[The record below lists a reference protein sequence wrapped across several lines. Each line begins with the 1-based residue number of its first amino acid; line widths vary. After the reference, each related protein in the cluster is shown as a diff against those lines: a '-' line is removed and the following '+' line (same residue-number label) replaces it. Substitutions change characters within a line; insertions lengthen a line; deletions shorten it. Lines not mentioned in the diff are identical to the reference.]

1 MRVNN
6 PPSLP
11 LVIYDADCDFCR
23 FWIAR
28 WRHATSEHVDYISSQ
43 EVGERYPEIPHE
55 HFQNAVQLVNPDGE
69 VFCGAEAVFRAF
81 AHSRRRRWALGL
93 YRRLPGFASITEA
106 VYRFIAGHRG
116 FFSTVTRWC
125 WGRHPA
131 RPTFFLTRW
140 LFLRLLGVIYLV
152 AFLSLWTQIDG
163 LIGNDGILP
172 AERYLNAIRDQV
184 GLGRYLAFPTL
195 CWLNDSDAFLH
206 ILCGGGVFLSLLL
219 IVGVAPVLAL
229 IGMWVFYL
237 SLVTVGQS
245 FLSFQWDALLL
256 ETGFLAIFFAPLQIL
271 PRISREAAPSS
282 VALWLF
288 RWLLFRLM
296 FASGVVKL
304 MSGDAT
310 WSNLTALNFHYETQP
325 LPTVLG
331 WYAHHLPEWFQ
342 KVSVA
347 GMFGIEIV
355 VPFLIFAPRRPR
367 FLGAIVLVALQLLIA
382 ATGNYCFFNLLTIAL
397 CILLLDDAI
406 LQRCL
411 PTRIAKRL
419 TLSSGL
425 ILTQRWKRPFIGV
438 LAVFILLVSGIRM
451 AGTFLWHEG
460 FPPVAQD
467 VLKWVAPFRVVNSYG
482 LFTVMTTSRPEIGV
496 EGSDDGRTWKE
507 YKFKWK
513 PDELNHAPR
522 WVAPHQ
528 PRLDWQMWFAAL
540 RGNCQN
546 APWFVNF
553 AIRLL
558 QGSSDVIGL
567 LEKNPFPEA
576 PPRYVRAV
584 LYDYRFTD
592 VETKRENGTWWKRVR
607 KGLYCRPI
615 ALRSN

>member
-81 AHSRRRRWALGL
+81 AHGGRRRWVLGL
-93 YRRLPGFASITEA
+93 YQRLPGFAPVAEGL
-106 VYRFIAGHRG
+106 YRFIAGHRRI
-116 FFSTVTRWC
+116 FSALTRWC
-125 WGRHPA
+125 WGKQPA

-140 LFLRLLGVIYLV
+140 LFLRLLGVIYLI
-152 AFLSLWTQIDG
+152 AFLSLWTQVDG
-163 LIGNDGILP
+163 LIGSDGILP

-184 GLGRYLAFPTL
+184 GLDRYLAFPTL
-195 CWLNDSDAFLH
+195 CWFNDSDAFLH
-206 ILCGGGVFLSLLL
+206 VLCGGGVFLSLLL
-219 IVGVAPVLAL
+219 IVGVTPAIAL
-229 IGMWVFYL
+229 IGLWVFYL
-237 SLVTVGQS
+237 SLATVGQS

-256 ETGFLAIFFAPLQIL
+256 ETGFLAILFAPLRIL
-271 PRISREAAPSS
+271 PSFSREAAPSS
-282 VALWLF
+282 VVLWLI

-304 MSGDAT
+304 MSGDPT

-325 LPTVLG
+325 LPTSLG
-331 WYAHHLPEWFQ
+331 WYAHHLPEWIQ
-342 KVSVA
+342 KASVA

-355 VPFLIFAPRRPR
+355 VPFLIFAPRRLR
-367 FLGAIVLVALQLLIA
+367 FFGAIALAMLQLLIA
-382 ATGNYCFFNLLTIAL
+382 ATGNYCFFNLLTLLL
-397 CILLLDDAI
+397 CIVLLDDAI
-406 LQRCL
+406 LRRCL
-411 PTRIAKRL
+411 PSRIAKRL
-419 TLSSGL
+419 TLSSAKN
-425 ILTQRWKRPFIGV
+425 LTQRWKRPLIGV

-451 AGTFLWHEG
+451 AGTFLWREVY
-460 FPPVAQD
+460 PPIAQN
-467 VLKWVAPFRVVNSYG
+467 VLQWVAPFHIVNSYG

-496 EGSDDGRTWKE
+496 EGSSDGRTWKA

-513 PDELNHAPR
+513 PDDLNQAPR

-546 APWFVNF
+546 VPWFVNF
-553 AIRLL
+553 MIRLL
-558 QGSSDVIGL
+558 QGAPDVIEL

-592 VETKRENGTWWKRVR
+592 LGTMREKGAWWERER

-615 ALRSN
+615 ALRAN

>member
-28 WRHATSEHVDYISSQ
+28 WRHATSEHVEYISSQ
-43 EVGERYPEIPHE
+43 EVGERFPEIPRE

-69 VFCGAEAVFRAF
+69 VFCGAEAVFRAL
-81 AHSRRRRWALGL
+81 AHGGHRRWVLGL
-93 YRRLPGFASITEA
+93 YQRLPGFTSAAEWF
-106 VYRFIAGHRG
+106 YRFIAGHRR

-125 WGRHPA
+125 WGKQPT

-140 LFLRLLGVIYLV
+140 LFLRLLGVIYLI
-152 AFLSLWTQIDG
+152 AFLSLWTQVDG
-163 LIGNDGILP
+163 LMGSDGILP
-172 AERYLNAIRDQV
+172 AEQYLNAIRDQV
-184 GLGRYLAFPTL
+184 GLDRYLAFPTL
-195 CWLNDSDAFLH
+195 CWVNDSDAFLH
-206 ILCGGGVFLSLLL
+206 VLCGGGVFLSLLL
-219 IVGVAPVLAL
+219 IVGIAPVLAL
-229 IGMWVFYL
+229 IGLWVFYL

-271 PRISREAAPSS
+271 PRISREATPSS
-282 VALWLF
+282 VVLWLF

-355 VPFLIFAPRRPR
+355 VPFLVFAPRRPR
-367 FLGAIVLVALQLLIA
+367 FLGAIALVALQLLIA
-382 ATGNYCFFNLLTIAL
+382 VTGNYCFFNLLTIAL
-397 CILLLDDAI
+397 CVLLLDDAV
-406 LQRCL
+406 LERCL
-411 PTRIAKRL
+411 PSRIAKRL
-419 TLSSGL
+419 TLPSGL
-425 ILTQRWKRPFIGV
+425 ILVQKWKRSLICV
-438 LAVFILLVSGIRM
+438 LAALILLVSGIRM
-451 AGTFLWHEG
+451 AGTFLWREG
-460 FPPVAQD
+460 FPPITQD
-467 VLKWVAPFRVVNSYG
+467 VLKWAAPFRVVNSYG

-496 EGSDDGRTWKE
+496 EGSNDGRTWKE

-513 PDELNHAPR
+513 PDDLNHAPR

-558 QGSSDVIGL
+558 QGSPDVIEL
-567 LEKNPFPEA
+567 LERNPFPEA

-584 LYDYRFTD
+584 LYDYRFAD
-592 VETKRENGTWWKRVR
+592 VETKREKGAWWERER

-615 ALRSN
+615 ALRAN

>member
-28 WRHATSEHVDYISSQ
+28 WRNTTGERVDYISSQ

-55 HFQNAVQLVNPDGE
+55 HYQNAVQLVNPDGE

-81 AHSRRRRWALGL
+81 SYSGRRRWALGL
-93 YRRLPGFASITEA
+93 YRRLPGFAPITEWF
-106 VYRFIAGHRG
+106 YGFIARHRR
-116 FFSTVTRWC
+116 FFSAVTRWC
-125 WGRHPA
+125 WGKQPA

-163 LIGNDGILP
+163 LIGSGGILP
-172 AERYLNAIRDQV
+172 AERYLNAVRDQV
-184 GLGRYLAFPTL
+184 GLERYLTFPTL
-195 CWLNDSDAFLH
+195 CWLGDTNAFLH
-206 ILCGGGVFLSLLL
+206 FLCGGGVFLSLLL
-219 IVGVAPVLAL
+219 IIGVTPTIAL
-229 IGMWVFYL
+229 IGLWVFYL
-237 SLVTVGQS
+237 SLATVGQS

-256 ETGFLAIFFAPLQIL
+256 ETGFLAIFFAPLRIL
-271 PRISREAAPSS
+271 PSFSREAAPSS
-282 VALWLF
+282 VVLWLL

-304 MSGDAT
+304 MSGDPT
-310 WSNLTALNFHYETQP
+310 WSSLTALNFHYETQP
-325 LPTVLG
+325 LPTSLG

-342 KVSVA
+342 KFSVA

-367 FLGAIVLVALQLLIA
+367 FLGAIVLAALQLLIA
-382 ATGNYCFFNLLTIAL
+382 VTGNYCFFNLLTIAL
-397 CILLLDDAI
+397 CILLLDDAM
-406 LQRCL
+406 LRRCL
-411 PTRIAKRL
+411 PTRIAMELALPSTIDVAKKWKRL
-419 TLSSGL
+419 A
-425 ILTQRWKRPFIGV
+425 IGA
-438 LAVFILLVSGIRM
+438 LAAFILLLSGIRM
-451 AGTFLWHEG
+451 TGTFFWRDG
-460 FPPVAQD
+460 FPPVAQG

-496 EGSDDGRTWKE
+496 EGSGDGRTWKE

-513 PDELNHAPR
+513 PDELNQAPR

-546 APWFVNF
+546 VPWFVNF

-558 QGSSDVIGL
+558 QGSPDVIEL
-567 LEKNPFPEA
+567 LEKNPFPET

-592 VETKRENGTWWKRVR
+592 LRTKRKDGLWWSRER
-607 KGLYCRPI
+607 RGLYCRPI
-615 ALRSN
+615 ELRAN

>member
-28 WRHATSEHVDYISSQ
+28 WRHRTGEHVDYISSQ

-93 YRRLPGFASITEA
+93 YRRLPGFASVTEA

-184 GLGRYLAFPTL
+184 GLDRYLAFPTL
-195 CWLNDSDAFLH
+195 CWLNDSDSFLH
-206 ILCGGGVFLSLLL
+206 LLCGGGVFLSLLL
-219 IVGVAPVLAL
+219 IAGVAPVPAL
-229 IGMWVFYL
+229 IGLWVFYL
-237 SLVTVGQS
+237 SLATVGQS

-256 ETGFLAIFFAPLQIL
+256 ETGFLAIFFAPLRIL
-271 PRISREAAPSS
+271 PSFSREAAPSS
-282 VALWLF
+282 VVLWLL

-304 MSGDAT
+304 MSGDPT
-310 WSNLTALNFHYETQP
+310 WSSLTALNFHYETQP
-325 LPTVLG
+325 LPTSLG

-342 KVSVA
+342 KFSVA
-347 GMFGIEIV
+347 GMFGIEIA
-355 VPFLIFAPRRPR
+355 VPFLIFAPRRLR
-367 FLGAIVLVALQLLIA
+367 FLGAIALAMLQLLIA
-382 ATGNYCFFNLLTIAL
+382 ATGNYCFFNLLTLLL
-397 CILLLDDAI
+397 CILLLDDAA
-406 LQRCL
+406 LRRCL
-411 PTRIAKRL
+411 PSRIAKRL
-419 TLSSGL
+419 TLPSAIKLS
-425 ILTQRWKRPFIGV
+425 QRWKRPLIGV
-438 LAVFILLVSGIRM
+438 LAAFILLVSGIRM
-451 AGTFLWHEG
+451 TGTFVWREV
-460 FPPVAQD
+460 FPPIAQN
-467 VLKWVAPFRVVNSYG
+467 VLQWVAPFHIVNSYG

-496 EGSDDGRTWKE
+496 EGSSDGRTWKT

-513 PDELNHAPR
+513 PDDLNRAPR

-546 APWFVNF
+546 VPWFVNF
-553 AIRLL
+553 MIRLL
-558 QGSSDVIGL
+558 QGSPDVIKL
-567 LEKNPFPEA
+567 LEKNPFPEV

-584 LYDYRFTD
+584 LYHYRFTD
-592 VETKRENGTWWKRVR
+592 LRTKRKDGLWWNRER
-607 KGLYCRPI
+607 QGLYCRPI

>member
-1 MRVNN
+1 MNN

-11 LVIYDADCDFCR
+11 LVIYDAECDFCR

-43 EVGERYPEIPHE
+43 EVGERFPEIPNE

-81 AHSRRRRWALGL
+81 AHSGRRLWPLGL
-93 YRRLPGFASITEA
+93 YQRLPGFASVAERT
-106 VYRFIAGHRG
+106 YRFIAGHRG

-125 WGRHPA
+125 WGRQPT

-163 LIGNDGILP
+163 LIGSDGILP
-172 AERYLNAIRDQV
+172 AERYLTAIRDQV
-184 GLGRYLAFPTL
+184 GLERYFAFPTL
-195 CWLNDSDAFLH
+195 YWLNDSDASLH
-206 ILCGGGVFLSLLL
+206 LLCGVGAFLSLLL
-219 IVGVAPVLAL
+219 IGGVAPVLAL
-229 IGMWVFYL
+229 IGLWVSYL
-237 SLVTVGQS
+237 SLVTAGRS

-256 ETGFLAIFFAPLQIL
+256 ETGFLAIFFAPLRML
-271 PRISREAAPSS
+271 PRISREAEPST
-282 VALWLF
+282 VVLWLF

-304 MSGDAT
+304 MSGDST

-342 KVSVA
+342 KFSVA

-367 FLGAIVLVALQLLIA
+367 ILGAIVLAALQLLIA

-397 CILLLDDAI
+397 CIFLLDDTA
-406 LQRCL
+406 LRRCI
-411 PTRIAKRL
+411 PTRIAK
-419 TLSSGL
+419 GL
-425 ILTQRWKRPFIGV
+425 ALPSTIDAAQQWKRLFIGA
-438 LAVFILLVSGIRM
+438 LAAFILLVSGLRM
-451 AGTFLWHEG
+451 AGTFLRQEG
-460 FPPVAQD
+460 IPPVAQS
-467 VLKWVAPFRVVNSYG
+467 VLQWVAPFRVVNSYG

-496 EGSDDGRTWKE
+496 EGSDDRRTWKE
-507 YKFKWK
+507 YKFRWK
-513 PDELNHAPR
+513 PNELDRAPR

-546 APWFVNF
+546 VPWFVNF
-553 AIRLL
+553 MIRLL
-558 QGSSDVIGL
+558 QGSPDVIEL
-567 LEKNPFPEA
+567 LEENPFPEA
-576 PPRYVRAV
+576 PPRYIRAV

-592 VETKRENGTWWKRVR
+592 LGTKRENGTWWKRER
-607 KGLYCRPI
+607 RGLFCRPI
-615 ALRSN
+615 ELRAN

>member
-6 PPSLP
+6 PPIQP

-28 WRHATSEHVDYISSQ
+28 WRHVTGERADYISSR
-43 EVGERYPEIPHE
+43 EVGDRFPEIPHE
-55 HFQNAVQLVNPDGE
+55 HYQKAVQLVNPDGE

-81 AHSRRRRWALGL
+81 AHNARRRWVLGL
-93 YRRLPGFASITEA
+93 YQRLPGFAPITEA
-106 VYRFIAGHRG
+106 VYRFIAGHRK
-116 FFSTVTRWC
+116 FFSAVTRWG
-125 WGRHPA
+125 WGNQPI

-140 LFLRLLGVIYLV
+140 LFLRLLGVIYLI

-163 LIGNDGILP
+163 LIGSDGILP
-172 AERYLNAIRDQV
+172 AERYLSAVREQV
-184 GLGRYLAFPTL
+184 GLERYLAFPTL

-206 ILCGGGVFLSLLL
+206 LLCGGGVFLSLLL

-229 IGMWVFYL
+229 TGLWLFYL
-237 SLVTVGQS
+237 SLVSAGQS
-245 FLSFQWDALLL
+245 FLGFQWDALLL
-256 ETGFLAIFFAPLQIL
+256 ETGFLAIFFAPLRIL
-271 PRISREAAPSS
+271 PGISREPVPSP
-282 VALWLF
+282 VVLWLL

-304 MSGDAT
+304 MSGDPT

-325 LPTVLG
+325 LPTSLG
-331 WYAHHLPEWFQ
+331 WYVHHLPEWIQ
-342 KVSVA
+342 KASVA
-347 GMFGIEIV
+347 GMFGVEIV
-355 VPFLIFAPRRPR
+355 VPFLIFAPRRLR
-367 FLGAIVLVALQLLIA
+367 FLGAIALVALQLLIA
-382 ATGNYCFFNLLTIAL
+382 ATGNYCFFNLLTVAL
-397 CILLLDDAI
+397 CVLLLDDVM
-406 LQRCL
+406 LRRCF
-411 PTRIAKRL
+411 PSRIAKRL
-419 TLSSGL
+419 TLPSAI
-425 ILTQRWKRPFIGV
+425 ILTQRWKLPLIGV
-438 LAVFILLVSGIRM
+438 LAAFILLVSGIRM
-451 AGTFLWHEG
+451 TGTFLWREG
-460 FPPVAQD
+460 FPPVAQG

-513 PDELNHAPR
+513 PDELNQAPR

-546 APWFVNF
+546 APWFVKF
-553 AIRLL
+553 MIRLL
-558 QGSSDVIGL
+558 QGSPDVIEL
-567 LEKNPFPEA
+567 LEKNPFPET

-592 VETKRENGTWWKRVR
+592 LETKREKGTWWKRER
-607 KGLYCRPI
+607 RGLYCRPI
-615 ALRSN
+615 ALRPN

>member
-6 PPSLP
+6 PPILP
-11 LVIYDADCDFCR
+11 LVIYDAECDFCR

-28 WRHATSEHVDYISSQ
+28 WRHLTAERVDYISSQ
-43 EVGERYPEIPHE
+43 EVAEQFPEIPHE
-55 HFQNAVQLVNPDGE
+55 YYQRAVQLVNPDGE

-81 AHSRRRRWALGL
+81 AHSGRRRWVLRL
-93 YRRLPGFASITEA
+93 YQRLPGFAPVAEM
-106 VYRFIAGHRG
+106 VYRFIAGHRR
-116 FFSTVTRWC
+116 FFSALTRWC
-125 WGRHPA
+125 WGRQPI

-140 LFLRLLGVIYLV
+140 LFLRLLGVIYLI

-163 LIGNDGILP
+163 LIGSDGILP
-172 AERYLNAIRDQV
+172 AERYLSAVREQV
-184 GLGRYLAFPTL
+184 GLERYLAFPTL
-195 CWLNDSDAFLH
+195 CWLYDGDAFLH
-206 ILCGGGVFLSLLL
+206 LLCGGGVFLSLLL
-219 IVGVAPVLAL
+219 IIGVAPVLAL
-229 IGMWVFYL
+229 IGLWMFYL

-256 ETGFLAIFFAPLQIL
+256 ETGFLAIFFAPLRIL
-271 PRISREAAPSS
+271 PGISREYPPSS
-282 VALWLF
+282 VVLWLL

-296 FASGVVKL
+296 FASGAVKL
-304 MSGDAT
+304 LSGDST

-342 KVSVA
+342 KASVA
-347 GMFGIEIV
+347 GMFGVEII
-355 VPFLIFAPRRPR
+355 VPFLIFAPRRLR
-367 FLGAIVLVALQLLIA
+367 FLGAIALVALQLLIA
-382 ATGNYCFFNLLTIAL
+382 ATGNYCFFNLLTVAL
-397 CILLLDDAI
+397 CVLLLDDAI
-406 LQRCL
+406 LRRCF
-411 PTRIAKRL
+411 PSRIAKRL
-419 TLSSGL
+419 TLPSAI
-425 ILTQRWKRPFIGV
+425 ILTQRWKRPLIGV
-438 LAVFILLVSGIRM
+438 LAAFILLVSGIRLT
-451 AGTFLWHEG
+451 GTFLWREG
-460 FPPVAQD
+460 FPPIAQG
-467 VLKWVAPFRVVNSYG
+467 VLKWIAPFRVVNSYG

-513 PDELNHAPR
+513 PDDLNQAPC

-553 AIRLL
+553 MIRLL
-558 QGSSDVIGL
+558 QGSPDVLEL
-567 LEKNPFPEA
+567 LEKNPFPGT

-592 VETKRENGTWWKRVR
+592 LETKQEKGTWWKRER
-607 KGLYCRPI
+607 RGLYCRPI
-615 ALRSN
+615 ALRPN

>member
-1 MRVNN
+1 M
-6 PPSLP
+6 
-11 LVIYDADCDFCR
+11 IYDADCDFCR

-28 WRHATSEHVDYISSQ
+28 WQQATTEHVDYISSR
-43 EVGERYPEIPHE
+43 EVAEQFPEIPHE
-55 HFQNAVQLVNPDGE
+55 HYQRAVQLVNPDGE

-81 AHSRRRRWALGL
+81 AHNSRRRWVLGL
-93 YRRLPGFASITEA
+93 YQRLTGFAPVTEA
-106 VYRFIAGHRG
+106 VYRFIAGHRK
-116 FFSTVTRWC
+116 FFSALTRWG
-125 WGRHPA
+125 WGRQPA

-140 LFLRLLGVIYLV
+140 LFLRLIGVIYLI
-152 AFLSLWTQIDG
+152 AFLSLWLQIDG
-163 LIGNDGILP
+163 LIGSDGILP
-172 AERYLNAIRDQV
+172 ADQYLNAVREQV
-184 GLGRYLAFPTL
+184 GLERYVTFPTL
-195 CWLNDSDAFLH
+195 SWLNDSDAFLH
-206 ILCGGGVFLSLLL
+206 LLCSGGVFLSLML
-219 IVGVAPVLAL
+219 IIGVAPVVAL
-229 IGMWVFYL
+229 IGLWVFYL

-256 ETGFLAIFFAPLQIL
+256 ETGFLAIFFAPLRIL
-271 PRISREAAPSS
+271 PRITREAAPYS
-282 VALWLF
+282 VVLWLL

-304 MSGDAT
+304 MSGDPT

-342 KVSVA
+342 KTSVA

-367 FLGAIVLVALQLLIA
+367 IFGAIALVALQLLIA

-411 PTRIAKRL
+411 PSRIAKTL
-419 TLSSGL
+419 TLSSPR
-425 ILTQRWKRPFIGV
+425 ILDLRRKRLLVGV
-438 LAVFILLVSGIRM
+438 LAALILVVSGIKM
-451 AGTFLWHEG
+451 TGTFLWREG

-467 VLKWVAPFRVVNSYG
+467 VLKWAAPFRIVNSYG

-496 EGSDDGRTWKE
+496 EGSDDGRTWKA

-513 PDELNHAPR
+513 PDKLNQAPR

-558 QGSSDVIGL
+558 QGSPDVIEL
-567 LEKNPFPEA
+567 LETNPFSEA

-592 VETKRENGTWWKRVR
+592 LRTKREEGLWWKRER

-615 ALRSN
+615 ALRAN

>member
-28 WRHATSEHVDYISSQ
+28 WRHTTGERVDYISSQ
-43 EVGERYPEIPHE
+43 EVAERFPEIPHE
-55 HFQNAVQLVNPDGE
+55 HYQGAVQLVNPDGD

-81 AHSRRRRWALGL
+81 AHGGRRRWVLGL
-93 YRRLPGFASITEA
+93 YQRLPGFAPVAEGL
-106 VYRFIAGHRG
+106 YRFIAGHRRI
-116 FFSTVTRWC
+116 FSALTHWC
-125 WGRHPA
+125 WGKQPA

-140 LFLRLLGVIYLV
+140 LFLRLLGIIYLI

-163 LIGNDGILP
+163 LIGSDGILP
-172 AERYLNAIRDQV
+172 AEQYLNAVREQV
-184 GLGRYLAFPTL
+184 GLDRYFAFPSL
-195 CWLNDSDAFLH
+195 CWLNDGDAFLH
-206 ILCGGGVFLSLLL
+206 LLCGGGVFLSLLL
-219 IVGVAPVLAL
+219 IVGIAPVLAL
-229 IGMWVFYL
+229 IGLWVFYL
-237 SLVTVGQS
+237 SLVTAGQS

-271 PRISREAAPSS
+271 PRISRERAPSS
-282 VALWLF
+282 VVLWLF

-310 WSNLTALNFHYETQP
+310 WGNLTALNFHYETQP

-342 KVSVA
+342 KASVA

-355 VPFLIFAPRRPR
+355 IPFLIFAPRRPR
-367 FLGAIVLVALQLLIA
+367 FFGAIALAALQLLIA
-382 ATGNYCFFNLLTIAL
+382 ATGNYCFFNLLTIVL
-397 CILLLDDAI
+397 CVLLLDDAM
-406 LQRCL
+406 LRRCF

-419 TLSSGL
+419 TLPSRL
-425 ILTQRWKRPFIGV
+425 ILAHGWKRTLIGV
-438 LAVFILLVSGIRM
+438 LMALILLVSGIRM
-451 AGTFLWHEG
+451 AGTFLWREG
-460 FPPVAQD
+460 FPSIAQD
-467 VLKWVAPFRVVNSYG
+467 VLRWAAPFRIVNSYG

-496 EGSDDGRTWKE
+496 EGSDDRRVWKE

-513 PDELNHAPR
+513 PDELNQSPR

-553 AIRLL
+553 MIRLL
-558 QGSSDVIGL
+558 QGSTDVVEL
-567 LEKNPFPEA
+567 LEENPFPET

-592 VETKRENGTWWKRVR
+592 VETKREIGTWWKRER
-607 KGLYCRPI
+607 RGLYCRPI
-615 ALRSN
+615 TLRAN

>member
-28 WRHATSEHVDYISSQ
+28 WRNTTGERVDYISSQ

-55 HFQNAVQLVNPDGE
+55 HYQNAVQLVNPDGE

-81 AHSRRRRWALGL
+81 SYSGRRRWALGL
-93 YRRLPGFASITEA
+93 YRCLPGFAPITEWF
-106 VYRFIAGHRG
+106 YGFIARHRR
-116 FFSTVTRWC
+116 FFSAVTRRC
-125 WGRHPA
+125 WGKHPA

-163 LIGNDGILP
+163 LIGSDGILP
-172 AERYLNAIRDQV
+172 AERYLNAIREQV
-184 GLGRYLAFPTL
+184 GLERYLTFPTL
-195 CWLNDSDAFLH
+195 CWLGDTNAFLH
-206 ILCGGGVFLSLLL
+206 VLCGGGVFLSLLL
-219 IVGVAPVLAL
+219 IIGVTPAIAL
-229 IGMWVFYL
+229 IGLWVFYL
-237 SLVTVGQS
+237 SLATVGQS

-256 ETGFLAIFFAPLQIL
+256 ETGFLAIFFAPLRIL
-271 PRISREAAPSS
+271 PSFSREAAPSS
-282 VALWLF
+282 VVLWLL

-304 MSGDAT
+304 MSGDPT

-325 LPTVLG
+325 LPTSLG
-331 WYAHHLPEWFQ
+331 WYAHHLPEGIQ
-342 KVSVA
+342 KASVA

-355 VPFLIFAPRRPR
+355 VPFLIFAPRRLR
-367 FLGAIVLVALQLLIA
+367 FLGAIALAMLQLLIA
-382 ATGNYCFFNLLTIAL
+382 ATGNYCFFNLLTLLL
-397 CILLLDDAI
+397 CIVLLDDAI
-406 LQRCL
+406 LRRCL
-411 PTRIAKRL
+411 PSRIAKRL
-419 TLSSGL
+419 TLPSAIKLS
-425 ILTQRWKRPFIGV
+425 QRWKRPLIGV
-438 LAVFILLVSGIRM
+438 LAAFILLVSGIRM
-451 AGTFLWHEG
+451 TGTFLWQEVY
-460 FPPVAQD
+460 PPIAQN
-467 VLKWVAPFRVVNSYG
+467 VLQWVAPFHIVNSYG

-496 EGSDDGRTWKE
+496 EGSSDGRTWKA

-513 PDELNHAPR
+513 PDDLNQAPR

-546 APWFVNF
+546 VPWFVNF
-553 AIRLL
+553 MIRLL
-558 QGSSDVIGL
+558 QGSPDVIEL

-592 VETKRENGTWWKRVR
+592 TETKRENGTWWKRER

-615 ALRSN
+615 ALRAN

>member
-28 WRHATSEHVDYISSQ
+28 WRNTTGERVDYISSQ
-43 EVGERYPEIPHE
+43 EVAERFSEIPHE
-55 HFQNAVQLVNPDGE
+55 HFQGAVQLVNPDGE

-81 AHSRRRRWALGL
+81 AHGGRRRWVLGL
-93 YRRLPGFASITEA
+93 YQRLPGFAPITEWF
-106 VYRFIAGHRG
+106 YGFIARHRR
-116 FFSTVTRWC
+116 FFSALTRWC
-125 WGRHPA
+125 WGKQPA

-140 LFLRLLGVIYLV
+140 LFLRLLGVIYLI
-152 AFLSLWTQIDG
+152 AFLSLWTQVDG
-163 LIGNDGILP
+163 LIGSNGILP
-172 AERYLNAIRDQV
+172 AERYLNAIREQV
-184 GLGRYLAFPTL
+184 GLERYLTFPTL
-195 CWLNDSDAFLH
+195 CWLGDTNALLH
-206 ILCGGGVFLSLLL
+206 FLCGGGVFLSLLL
-219 IVGVAPVLAL
+219 IIGVTPAIAL
-229 IGMWVFYL
+229 IGLWLFYL
-237 SLVTVGQS
+237 SLATVGQS

-256 ETGFLAIFFAPLQIL
+256 ETGFIAIFFAPLRIL
-271 PRISREAAPSS
+271 PSFSREAAPSS
-282 VALWLF
+282 MVLWLL

-304 MSGDAT
+304 MSGDPI

-325 LPTVLG
+325 LPTSLG
-331 WYAHHLPEWFQ
+331 WYAHHLPEWIQ
-342 KVSVA
+342 KASVA

-355 VPFLIFAPRRPR
+355 VPFLVFAPRRLR
-367 FLGAIVLVALQLLIA
+367 FLGAIALAMLQLLIA
-382 ATGNYCFFNLLTIAL
+382 ATGNYCFFNLLTLLL
-397 CILLLDDAI
+397 CIVLLDDAI
-406 LQRCL
+406 LRRCL
-411 PTRIAKRL
+411 PSRIAKRL
-419 TLSSGL
+419 TLPSAKN
-425 ILTQRWKRPFIGV
+425 LTQRWKRPLIGV
-438 LAVFILLVSGIRM
+438 LAAFILLVSGIRM
-451 AGTFLWHEG
+451 TGTFLWQEVY
-460 FPPVAQD
+460 PPIAQN
-467 VLKWVAPFRVVNSYG
+467 VLQWVAPFHIVNSYG

-496 EGSDDGRTWKE
+496 EGSSDGRTWKA

-513 PDELNHAPR
+513 PDDLNQAPR

-546 APWFVNF
+546 VPWFVNF
-553 AIRLL
+553 MIRLL
-558 QGSSDVIGL
+558 QGSPDVIEL

-592 VETKRENGTWWKRVR
+592 TGTKRENGTWWKRER

-615 ALRSN
+615 ALRAN